1 MNINQI
7 KPIRQ
12 LPELEDHQEWTCEHG
27 CDDIEPRLFKSV
39 YAESKDENGVKTREL
54 FEHYYTCQNGHVL
67 EVWDNNANEC
77 VTLPDE
83 AYQNREVP
91 EGANLPN
98 IENLIVE
105 MQAQKARMISNL
117 DSLDQKIF
125 KFAKV
130 SFELTFKSGEVLS
143 VDEHCLNEIKA
154 QLLETESSKNEAR
167 SVEATKRKQGKC
179 SCGFWLKNAIGGKCG
194 ECGELIKEWKES
206 HE

>member
-12 LPELEDHQEWTCEHG
+12 LPELEDHQEWACEGG
-27 CDDIEPRLFKSV
+27 CDHIEPKLFRNV
-39 YAESKDENGVKTREL
+39 YQQSWDLEGKLTSEL
-54 FEHYYTCQNGHVL
+54 AEHYYTCQ
-67 EVWDNNANEC
+67 DNHLLAVIDNKKYDY
-77 VTLPDE
+77 VTLPDK

-91 EGANLPN
+91 EGANLSN
-98 IENLIVE
+98 IENLIDE

-143 VDEHCLNEIKA
+143 VDEHCLNEIRA
-154 QLLETESSKNEAR
+154 AILESEIQS
-167 SVEATKRKQGKC
+167 
-179 SCGFWLKNAIGGKCG
+179 
-194 ECGELIKEWKES
+194 
-206 HE
+206 